1 MFVFQLNKTGVNS
14 VSFDVV
20 SLRFCLY
27 VDSNCLVFV
36 DLHVIGQV
44 ILTRSLP
51 IKTCIKSFQ
60 DSACL
65 SGFDVLKKRFY
76 LL

>member
-27 VDSNCLVFV
+27 VDSICLAFV
-36 DLHVIGQV
+36 DLHVI
-44 ILTRSLP
+44 LTCSQP

-60 DSACL
+60 NSA
-65 SGFDVLKKRFY
+65 SHSDYVLKKWFY
-76 LL
+76 FL

>member
-1 MFVFQLNKTGVNS
+1 MFVLQLNKTGVNS

-27 VDSNCLVFV
+27 VDSICLAFV
-36 DLHVIGQV
+36 DLHVI
-44 ILTRSLP
+44 LTCSQP

-60 DSACL
+60 NSASH
-65 SGFDVLKKRFY
+65 SGYVLKKWFY

>member
-1 MFVFQLNKTGVNS
+1 MDS
-14 VSFDVV
+14 I
-20 SLRFCLY
+20 CLA
-27 VDSNCLVFV
+27 FV
-36 DLHVIGQV
+36 DLHVM
-44 ILTRSLP
+44 LTRSNSLP

-60 DSACL
+60 NSACL

>member
-1 MFVFQLNKTGVNS
+1 MDS
-14 VSFDVV
+14 I
-20 SLRFCLY
+20 CLA
-27 VDSNCLVFV
+27 FV
-36 DLHVIGQV
+36 DLHVM
-44 ILTRSLP
+44 LTRSLP

-60 DSACL
+60 NSACL

>member
-1 MFVFQLNKTGVNS
+1 MNKTVVNS
-14 VSFDVV
+14 VSFDV
-20 SLRFCLY
+20 SLRFCLC
-27 VDSNCLVFV
+27 VDSICLAFV
-36 DLHVIGQV
+36 DLHV

-60 DSACL
+60 NSACL

>member
-27 VDSNCLVFV
+27 VDSICLAFV
-36 DLHVIGQV
+36 DLHVI
-44 ILTRSLP
+44 LTCSQP

-60 DSACL
+60 NSACH
-65 SGFDVLKKRFY
+65 SGFYVLKKWFY

>member
-27 VDSNCLVFV
+27 VDSICLAFV
-36 DLHVIGQV
+36 DLHVI
-44 ILTRSLP
+44 LTCSQP
-51 IKTCIKSFQ
+51 IKTCIKNFQ
-60 DSACL
+60 NSA
-65 SGFDVLKKRFY
+65 SHSDYVLKKWFY

>member
-1 MFVFQLNKTGVNS
+1 MFVFQLNKKGVNS

-27 VDSNCLVFV
+27 VDSICGVTFV
-36 DLHVIGQV
+36 DLHVI
-44 ILTRSLP
+44 LTCSQP
-51 IKTCIKSFQ
+51 IKTSIKSFQ
-60 DSACL
+60 NSACH